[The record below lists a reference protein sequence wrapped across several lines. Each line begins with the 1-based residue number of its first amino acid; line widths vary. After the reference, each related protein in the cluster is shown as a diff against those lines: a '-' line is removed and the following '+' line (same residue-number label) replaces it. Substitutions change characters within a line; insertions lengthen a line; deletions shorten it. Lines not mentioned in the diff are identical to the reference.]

1 MIPSNSRPMLFGT
14 SPHWVL
20 AWTLALLAAAALAPS
35 PVLAQEKPVNLALVT
50 PIQIF
55 PAETAIKGVRLNL
68 IYGRNAALTG
78 LDLGIAN
85 HVTGEGK
92 GVQWGLVNLS
102 GSFVGW
108 QSGWVN
114 VSEQEFEGLQWGL
127 VNSAGRINGL
137 QLAFVNYAKR
147 ANGIQIGLVNIIK
160 EGGQF
165 PFMVIANWGFEN

>member
-1 MIPSNSRPMLFGT
+1 MIRSHSWPMLLGL
-14 SPHWVL
+14 P
-20 AWTLALLAAAALAPS
+20 LLAATTLTPS
-35 PVLAQEKPVNLALVT
+35 PALGQEKPVNLALVT

-55 PAETAIKGVRLNL
+55 PADVAIKGVRLNV

-85 HVTGEGK
+85 HVVGEGK
-92 GVQWGLVNLS
+92 GVQWGLVNIS

-108 QSGWVN
+108 QNGWVN

-147 ANGIQIGLVNIIK
+147 ANGIQIGIVNIIK

-165 PFMVIANWGFEN
+165 PFMVIANWGFEK